1 MQGDEIGEKRKIW
14 TDEERLELAAKLDAE
29 LDEYINNLEKKSY
42 AEGWPE
48 DRWQEEMEKH
58 PFFMKKPPEP
68 GDELSP
74 LMEGL
79 QQLKYGEDENTP
91 EELANNYKED
101 GNFNYKYKKYRLA
114 ILSYTTGIKT
124 KCKDDDLIAQ
134 LYNNRAAA
142 HFMLQNYRSCLN
154 DCKLALKFKP
164 QYPKALSRAAT
175 CSFYIKDY
183 DQCIDSCDQFLD
195 QSPTD
200 KIILKLRSDSVIA
213 KERLQR
219 DKRKQERAEKKSDK
233 EDEKLLETISRK
245 GINLEL
251 TNDKQKLELRDL
263 EPQVP
268 QIAQSRVHFDEK
280 DKLVWPV
287 MILYPETQQTDFIQN
302 FHEDMLLIEQLIELF
317 EKPPEWD
324 VKHRYTIENINV
336 YFEGKNK
343 CSIHKVD
350 IQLTLDEILRDKQF
364 IVRGG
369 TPAFLILVKSSEA
382 EKHFLKGEKERVCLF
397 PAICSH
403 VLHSMIGKR
412 QGVVGRKV
420 VPPAAPV
427 YARSFL
433 FIQRSVDN
441 LPAERTLP
449 EMISNNRIVKVH
461 TFLSFSL
468 RTVEGNSRKTANHY
482 GVHYANSYACSNGA
496 PSVYTSTGC
505 CTNINGGGFNVQQP
519 QPHEDYRP
527 IYFYVAQ
534 PYTIPYTFAK
544 RPKPAASSL
553 LRAAKPRGN
562 NYRVKFSKKLGNA
575 DFSQKVKQGE
585 FSRSLNQVHFA
596 ESQGQVLANYS
607 KAGSS
612 RDPRMT
618 SMFRRGTIF
627 ATFFLSLLG
636 GGLVCAA
643 LVTQHWVEARPWRTP
658 NPQESAGRVHF
669 GLLQGK
675 KELNVAYGWRTY
687 HISVPQMI
695 RQDPSVMSWALWI
708 ATLTTTSAA
717 LVAAALAALLAVLN
731 TATSPRSKILSIPGV
746 YFINMLMLLMCLA
759 STCTWLAQYYTR
771 LYVNVLPK
779 EDIDNM
785 WTSEGSAELG
795 YSFWLVVSAGI
806 VHLIS
811 IALVGWGSG
820 REKDDRLE
828 PIPALEEKTAAAI
841 MLY

>member
-1 MQGDEIGEKRKIW
+1 MQGDKIGEKRQVW

-91 EELANNYKED
+91 EGTFFFNTCRLFVIQLANNYKED

-124 KCKDDDLIAQ
+124 KCKDDDLMAQ

-175 CSFYIKDY
+175 CSFHIKNY
-183 DQCIDSCDQFLD
+183 DQCIDLCDQFLN

-200 KIILKLRSDSVIA
+200 KTILKLRSDSIIA

-219 DKRKQERAEKKSDK
+219 DKRKQEREEKKSDK

-302 FHEDMLLIEQLIELF
+302 FHEDTLLIDQLIELF
-317 EKPPEWD
+317 EEPPEWD

-343 CSIHKVD
+343 CSIHKID

-382 EKHFLKGEKERVCLF
+382 EKHFL
-397 PAICSH
+397 
-403 VLHSMIGKR
+403 
-412 QGVVGRKV
+412 
-420 VPPAAPV
+420 
-427 YARSFL
+427 
-433 FIQRSVDN
+433 
-441 LPAERTLP
+441 
-449 EMISNNRIVKVH
+449 
-461 TFLSFSL
+461 
-468 RTVEGNSRKTANHY
+468 
-482 GVHYANSYACSNGA
+482 
-496 PSVYTSTGC
+496 
-505 CTNINGGGFNVQQP
+505 
-519 QPHEDYRP
+519 
-527 IYFYVAQ
+527 
-534 PYTIPYTFAK
+534 
-544 RPKPAASSL
+544 
-553 LRAAKPRGN
+553 
-562 NYRVKFSKKLGNA
+562 
-575 DFSQKVKQGE
+575 
-585 FSRSLNQVHFA
+585 
-596 ESQGQVLANYS
+596 ANY
-607 KAGSS
+607 
-612 RDPRMT
+612 
-618 SMFRRGTIF
+618 
-627 ATFFLSLLG
+627 
-636 GGLVCAA
+636 
-643 LVTQHWVEARPWRTP
+643 
-658 NPQESAGRVHF
+658 
-669 GLLQGK
+669 
-675 KELNVAYGWRTY
+675 
-687 HISVPQMI
+687 
-695 RQDPSVMSWALWI
+695 
-708 ATLTTTSAA
+708 
-717 LVAAALAALLAVLN
+717 
-731 TATSPRSKILSIPGV
+731 
-746 YFINMLMLLMCLA
+746 
-759 STCTWLAQYYTR
+759 
-771 LYVNVLPK
+771 
-779 EDIDNM
+779 
-785 WTSEGSAELG
+785 
-795 YSFWLVVSAGI
+795 
-806 VHLIS
+806 
-811 IALVGWGSG
+811 
-820 REKDDRLE
+820 
-828 PIPALEEKTAAAI
+828 
-841 MLY
+841 